1 MPVGTQATVKT
12 LGAEDLERL
21 GAPIILGNSYHLM
34 LRPGLE
40 VMEALGGLH
49 AFQGWRGPI
58 LTDSGGFQ
66 VFSLSSLRK
75 ITEEGGAFQSHI
87 DGRRLFMGPKE
98 SMAVQRVLGSDI
110 AMLFDECIPYPA
122 TPDYA
127 ARSVEQTLRWARVCL
142 AQPRAEGQLYFG
154 IVQGSE
160 YPHLREH
167 CARELAAMEADG
179 LDGFAVGGSVGEPE
193 PFILKGIADSVPFM
207 PRRRP
212 RYVMGL
218 GDLWQITEAV
228 GMGCDMFDC
237 VIPTRN
243 ARNGSAFTL
252 DGPYPV
258 KAGAWKASDLPIEPG
273 CDCSACHHA
282 MAYALLALC
291 RSHLGRA
298 AASRHKTASR
308 LGAAPTGHL
317 EEAARTMLMEAD
329 TDHGAVLV
337 RSPGFSRALGPLTIR
352 AKRARALTIPL
363 DRVSY
368 GRRAKS
374 GSYAK
379 CEDFAKKVLAP
390 CERGVLLCAPFSRQC
405 GRKQS

>member
-1 MPVGTQATVKT
+1 M
-12 LGAEDLERL
+12 
-21 GAPIILGNSYHLM
+21 
-34 LRPGLE
+34 
-40 VMEALGGLH
+40 
-49 AFQGWRGPI
+49 
-58 LTDSGGFQ
+58 
-66 VFSLSSLRK
+66 
-75 ITEEGGAFQSHI
+75 
-87 DGRRLFMGPKE
+87 
-98 SMAVQRVLGSDI
+98 
-110 AMLFDECIPYPA
+110 
-122 TPDYA
+122 
-127 ARSVEQTLRWARVCL
+127 
-142 AQPRAEGQLYFG
+142 
-154 IVQGSE
+154 
-160 YPHLREH
+160 
-167 CARELAAMEADG
+167 
-179 LDGFAVGGSVGEPE
+179 GEPE

-368 GRRAKS
+368 GRCAKS
-374 GSYAK
+374 GTYAK
-379 CEDFAKKVLAP
+379 CEDFAKKCLRLA
-390 CERGVLLCAPFSRQC
+390 CEECYYMPRFRANAAESKADL
-405 GRKQS
+405 